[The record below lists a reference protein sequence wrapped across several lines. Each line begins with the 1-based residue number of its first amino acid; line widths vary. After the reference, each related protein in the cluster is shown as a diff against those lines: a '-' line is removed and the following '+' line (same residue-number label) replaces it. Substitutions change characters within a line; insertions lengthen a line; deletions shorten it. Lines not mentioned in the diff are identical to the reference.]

1 MYSDPNSYSNQL
13 LTKEYAME
21 DLSIPARL
29 NEAIFSEPLR
39 LQVWVMLLVI
49 ANIAAIPFVLAKEK
63 GAWKVRSECVA
74 IIVSFVIAVILMD
87 WMYNSFGYGRLLGV
101 AHLVAWTPAFVYVL
115 ECRKKLSFSYSR

>member
-74 IIVSFVIAVILMD
+74 IIVSFVVD
-87 WMYNSFGYGRLLGV
+87 WMHNTFGYGRLLEMV
-101 AHLVAWTPAFVYVL
+101 HLVAWTRAFVCAL
-115 ECRKKLSFSYSR
+115 KCREEPGFSYSW